1 MILCNTLFL
10 SEHNFSEKSIA
21 DDSSIRVGTF
31 TDTWSSDRF
40 AKENLKEGETD
51 KTYWEQLH
59 DKREV
64 IQRIKFD
71 ETLENRVK
79 GYQAVIDALLEEDET
94 FIDFISKTF
103 IYSAIGRRN
112 PVYVSQSPLQL
123 SGEFTQ
129 EQFVKQVEG
138 IPIVLMPV
146 DKENDRYSDGS
157 IRMDYFTKGLDGIA
171 NPVRYYKVAEYIYQ
185 NYVPLCVYENDYA
198 VWCLPERYDEM
209 AQKIKDF
216 SVSGEEI
223 KDGLASSEQISL
235 SNAEVVKNSDGS
247 LNVNYTGRDP
257 AVYEIQELFDIS
269 AYVDESLK
277 IAIKYET
284 DTDGDLQLYYTTN
297 ENENYTSD
305 KVITADISG
314 DGTAYFTIP
323 LVTQYTRLRLE
334 TPENSKVK
342 IKSMKTD
349 VVGCELV
356 TYGYDGP
363 YLDAD
368 GETYHYLPFIHFYDV
383 KELPYIWAAKDKKNS
398 SDNAVIAEM
407 KYTDGFYQFDTS
419 AVNVK
424 NEGNYLKVHV
434 NYIGK
439 DQEGKYEEDDE
450 TVDAVLKVGN
460 YVNGMF
466 ETKYSYQFSVIEGE
480 YDYMFRISSDYYW
493 YLKQVNAV
501 SLECGES
508 LKNVEMKIL
517 QGD

>member
-198 VWCLPERYDEM
+198 VW
-209 AQKIKDF
+209 
-216 SVSGEEI
+216 
-223 KDGLASSEQISL
+223 
-235 SNAEVVKNSDGS
+235 
-247 LNVNYTGRDP
+247 
-257 AVYEIQELFDIS
+257 
-269 AYVDESLK
+269 
-277 IAIKYET
+277 
-284 DTDGDLQLYYTTN
+284 
-297 ENENYTSD
+297 
-305 KVITADISG
+305 
-314 DGTAYFTIP
+314 
-323 LVTQYTRLRLE
+323 
-334 TPENSKVK
+334 
-342 IKSMKTD
+342 
-349 VVGCELV
+349 
-356 TYGYDGP
+356 
-363 YLDAD
+363 
-368 GETYHYLPFIHFYDV
+368 
-383 KELPYIWAAKDKKNS
+383 
-398 SDNAVIAEM
+398 
-407 KYTDGFYQFDTS
+407 
-419 AVNVK
+419 
-424 NEGNYLKVHV
+424 
-434 NYIGK
+434 
-439 DQEGKYEEDDE
+439 
-450 TVDAVLKVGN
+450 
-460 YVNGMF
+460 
-466 ETKYSYQFSVIEGE
+466 
-480 YDYMFRISSDYYW
+480 
-493 YLKQVNAV
+493 
-501 SLECGES
+501 
-508 LKNVEMKIL
+508 
-517 QGD
+517 